1 MAASAP
7 PQTPVRKALPSPGHT
22 LGRSM
27 PSLRHDACTQEVTRL
42 IPAGRAAPSCQS
54 EELRCKPPSSASG
67 TPVAGPHSSRASWLR
82 TGPCLAATP
91 PSPFT
96 TRRPQGCARP
106 RRGACPHK
114 IHRKRIL
121 PRTIHCLAGGRS
133 GDWRG
138 TGAPA
143 APRPS
148 FGVRRVAYGAGRSTG
163 GCRVFPEVGDAG
175 VSLPGAGAAESAR
188 SPGGSR
194 GARPGGL
201 GTWAPAPRWPRARG
215 RGRKGGPAFGRTDAA
230 PGSAR
235 SRAPRV
241 SRPRRPSLGPSPGRP
256 RWQGKHLLSI
266 SRCVDAAR
274 PGPPVCLWGARASP
288 RTRRAKPVAPGAAR
302 AAAGAHLGRDWTAA
316 RAAFS
321 T

>member
-1 MAASAP
+1 M
-7 PQTPVRKALPSPGHT
+7 
-22 LGRSM
+22 
-27 PSLRHDACTQEVTRL
+27 
-42 IPAGRAAPSCQS
+42 
-54 EELRCKPPSSASG
+54 
-67 TPVAGPHSSRASWLR
+67 
-82 TGPCLAATP
+82 
-91 PSPFT
+91 
-96 TRRPQGCARP
+96 
-106 RRGACPHK
+106 
-114 IHRKRIL
+114 
-121 PRTIHCLAGGRS
+121 
-133 GDWRG
+133 
-138 TGAPA
+138 
-143 APRPS
+143 
-148 FGVRRVAYGAGRSTG
+148 
-163 GCRVFPEVGDAG
+163 FPEVGDVG

-266 SRCVDAAR
+266 SRCVDAAL

-288 RTRRAKPVAPGAAR
+288 RTRGAGAGRGARSGRCAPGAGLDRGSRRLLHLSRFHPYIPALRMLERELLPSPGVR
-302 AAAGAHLGRDWTAA
+302 APPGPSGA
-316 RAAFS
+316 F
-321 T
+321 